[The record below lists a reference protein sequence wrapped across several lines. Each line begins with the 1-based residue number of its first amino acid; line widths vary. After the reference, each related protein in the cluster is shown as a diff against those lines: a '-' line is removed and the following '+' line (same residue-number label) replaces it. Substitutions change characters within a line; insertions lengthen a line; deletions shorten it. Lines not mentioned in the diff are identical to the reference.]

1 MTEAMHVI
9 IGTAI
14 GGILTGIVP
23 MIQSRF
29 DTEKRQ
35 ALRDRS
41 DYAEEVSAFCEL
53 EDIAAEKLAT
63 LDPENRAPRTWKTIL
78 RDETA
83 ASGNRRP
90 GLMKGR
96 AEALMGRE
104 K

>member
-1 MTEAMHVI
+1 MTEAMYVI
-9 IGTAI
+9 IRTAI

-23 MIQSRF
+23 MIRSRF

-78 RDETA
+78 RDETPHRA
-83 ASGNRRP
+83 IGALAS
-90 GLMKGR
+90 
-96 AEALMGRE
+96 
-104 K
+104 